1 MEGELYVRLGY
12 TMDALYRSITRHLAY
27 SLGVVPTQASKRDI
41 YLALSYSVRDRL
53 LEKMLKTNQRYEDSG
68 AKRLY
73 YLSMEFL
80 IGRSLANNLR
90 AMKIYDQVA
99 EALQLLGT
107 DVETICDQER
117 DAALGN
123 GGLGRLAACFLDS
136 MASLDMPGFG
146 YGLHYDYGLF
156 EQDISNGY
164 QREKPDSW
172 ISEAPALQ
180 VERADAACIVPMY
193 GRIEETKDKWGRHN
207 PLWLGWNLVTGV
219 PYDIPIAGY
228 GGLTVNRLRLFAA
241 RPSTEFDIKIFNEG
255 DYLRAV
261 EQKIESEK
269 ISKILYPKDSYEAG
283 RELRLIQEYFLV
295 ACSLNDIVRTYEKDY
310 SDFNKFPEKVA
321 IQLNDTHPALAVA
334 ELMRILVDQK
344 WVPWERAWDIT
355 NRTIAYTNHTLL
367 PEALEKWP
375 ESLLARLLPR
385 HLQFIYD
392 INQQFLDRVVT
403 LWPGDVDRMRNMSIM
418 EEGPPRQVRMANLAI
433 VGAHSVNGV
442 SALHTDLIKKS
453 LAPNFFEMWPER
465 FNNKTNGITPR
476 RWLCVANPNL
486 HDLIEDAIGPGFV
499 TDLERLRELEPFAED
514 PAFCEKFMQVKHG
527 NKERLK
533 DVIFNT
539 TVVEVDPASL
549 FDVQVKRIHEYKRQ
563 LMNVLGI
570 IWEYLALTEDGVE
583 PVSPKTFIFAGKA
596 APGYWAAKQLIKL
609 IHNVGNTIEDD
620 PRARDFLK
628 VAFAP
633 NFRVTLAEQ
642 IIPAADISQQIS
654 TAGFEAS
661 GTGNMKFALNGA
673 LTIGTMDGANIE
685 ISQKVGRENIYICG
699 LTAYEIEKMKRAGSY
714 KPKAMYDKHPMIKR
728 VVDSLASDR
737 FCPRESGLFAWLKDY
752 LLADNEMFFH
762 LADLESYV
770 KTREL
775 STQEYV
781 DKTLWAKKAI
791 LNVARVGHF
800 SSDRTIRQ
808 YAEEIWDLV
817 AIPPTEAEKSGKLK
831 YTPSDPSSIATARA
845 W

>member
-27 SLGVVPTQASKRDI
+27 SLGVEPPQATKRDV

-53 LEKMLKTNQRYEDSG
+53 LEKMLKTSRRYDASG

-90 AMKIYDQVA
+90 AMKIYDQAA
-99 EALQLLGT
+99 EALELLGT
-107 DVETICDQER
+107 DVETICGQER

-180 VERADAACIVPMY
+180 VERAGAACIVPMY

-207 PLWLGWNLVTGV
+207 PLWLGWSLVTGV
-219 PYDIPIAGY
+219 PYDIPIAGH

-295 ACSLNDIVRTYEKDY
+295 ACSLGDIVRTYEKDY

-392 INQQFLDRVVT
+392 INQQFLDKVVT
-403 LWPGDVDRMRNMSIM
+403 LWPGDLDRMRNMSIV
-418 EEGPPRQVRMANLAI
+418 EDGPPRQVRMANLAI
-433 VGAHSVNGV
+433 VGAHSINGV
-442 SALHTDLIKKS
+442 SALHTDLIKKA
-453 LAPNFFEMWPER
+453 LVPNFFEMWPER

-514 PAFCEKFMQVKHG
+514 PAFCEKFLEVKLG
-527 NKERLK
+527 NKKRLK

-539 TVVEVDPASL
+539 TVVEVDPESL

-570 IWEYLALTEDGVE
+570 IWEYLALSDDGVE
-583 PVSPKTFIFAGKA
+583 PVCPKTFVFAGKA
-596 APGYWAAKQLIKL
+596 APGYWTAKQLIKL
-609 IHNVGNTIEDD
+609 IHNVGNAIEDD
-620 PRARDFLK
+620 PKARDFLK
-628 VAFAP
+628 VAFVP
-633 NFRVTLAEQ
+633 DFRVTLAEQ

-685 ISQKVGRENIYICG
+685 ISQEVGRENIYIFG
-699 LTAYEIEKMKRAGSY
+699 LTAYEIEKMKLKGSY
-714 KPKAMYDKHPMIKR
+714 KPKDLYNKHPMIKR
-728 VVDSLASDR
+728 VVDSLAGDR
-737 FCPRESGLFAWLKDY
+737 FCPRESGLFAWFKDY

-770 KTREL
+770 KTRN
-775 STQEYV
+775 Y
-781 DKTLWAKKAI
+781 
-791 LNVARVGHF
+791 
-800 SSDRTIRQ
+800 
-808 YAEEIWDLV
+808 
-817 AIPPTEAEKSGKLK
+817 PPGNM
-831 YTPSDPSSIATARA
+831 
-845 W
+845 